1 LSTFLYDIG
10 HGLDKTALKLWCHG
24 SRFLFMIAMPMTA
37 DKDSL
42 SGPAHYPGQPP
53 VEAYGNGGF
62 RFAGGSHTG
71 SLLMLPGGVLA
82 WNIADFSELETDA
95 FAAAL
100 DQAAD
105 MDVFLLGC
113 GPGMMI
119 PPEKV
124 SAAFA
129 RLDVTLEPMNTGAAC
144 RTYNLLLAEKRPVG
158 AGLIAVK

>member
-1 LSTFLYDIG
+1 MST
-10 HGLDKTALKLWCHG
+10 DKK
-24 SRFLFMIAMPMTA
+24 RF
-37 DKDSL
+37 

-53 VEAYGNGGF
+53 VDSYGNGGF

-82 WNIADFSELETDA
+82 WNVSDFSELEPAA

-113 GPGMMI
+113 GHGMMI
-119 PPEKV
+119 PPLEI
-124 SAAFA
+124 STAFA

-144 RTYNLLLAEKRPVG
+144 RTYNLLLAERRPVG
-158 AGLIAVK
+158 AGLIAIR